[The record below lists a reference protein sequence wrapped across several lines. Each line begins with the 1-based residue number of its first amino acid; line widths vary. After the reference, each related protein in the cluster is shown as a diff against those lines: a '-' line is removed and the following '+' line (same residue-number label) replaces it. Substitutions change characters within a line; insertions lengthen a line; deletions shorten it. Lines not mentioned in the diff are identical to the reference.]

1 MTLTDA
7 NGCTDSTSVTL
18 TEPAAMV
25 ASAAISST
33 LDCNGNTDGEVTA
46 SATGGTTA
54 YTYSWSNG
62 ATTATATGLGAGT
75 YSVTVTDAGGC
86 TDSASV
92 VLTEPTLLVA
102 AIGTPTNVSCNGEND
117 GSATASAT
125 GGTGT
130 YTYSWSGGGG
140 SSATASG
147 LTAGTYTVTV
157 TDANGCTDTED
168 VTITEPPVLVASAS
182 VTSAL
187 NCNGDTDGQVTASG
201 TGGTGSY
208 TYSWN
213 TGGTAALETGL
224 GAGTYSVTITDAN
237 GCTDS
242 ASVVLTE
249 PAALVASSSVTE
261 TLDCNGDTDGE
272 VTASATG
279 GTTAYTYSW
288 NTGGTSATETGL
300 GAGTYSVT
308 VTDAN
313 GCTDS
318 STVVLTEPAILVA
331 ANTVD
336 NNVSCNGGN
345 DGEATA
351 SATGGTTAYT
361 YAWSTSASAA
371 IATGL
376 SAGTFT
382 VTVTD
387 ANGCTDTETVTI
399 TEPTPVVATSVV
411 DSNVSCNAGS
421 DGGATASG
429 SGGTGA
435 FTYSWN
441 NSATTASITGVAAG
455 TYSVTVTDANGCTDS
470 TSVTITEPTVLVASA
485 VVDENVSC
493 NGLADGEATASASGG
508 TAGYTFAW
516 SNSASTAN
524 ITGLIAGTY
533 TVTATDANGCTDTA
547 SVTITEPAA
556 LVASSAVD
564 SNVSCNGFSDGGATA
579 SATGGTTAYTY
590 AWSNSATTASIA
602 GVVAGTY
609 SVTITDANG
618 CTDSSSVT
626 ITEPAVLVAATAVD
640 NNVSCNGESDG
651 QATASSTGGTT
662 AYTYAWSSGSSTA
675 TATGLAAGTFTVTVI
690 DANGCTDTETVTITE
705 PVLLIAATVVDSNV
719 SCNGFSDG
727 GASASATGGTT
738 VYSYNWNN
746 SATTASITGV
756 IAGTY
761 SVTVTDANG
770 CADSTS
776 VIITEPTTLVASAI
790 VDDSVSCNG
799 FNDGQATAS
808 ATGGTTVYSY
818 NWSSGATSATATGLT
833 AGTYTV
839 TITDANGCTDTSST
853 TVFEPTVLT
862 VSTSVVNISCNGA
875 NDGEAAATG
884 AGATPGYSYL
894 WSTGATT
901 ATATN
906 LGPGTYSVT
915 ATDANGCTETSSATI
930 TQPAV
935 LVAATEVDNNVSC
948 NGGNDGEATASA
960 TGGTTAYTYAWSTS
974 ASAATATG
982 LSAGTFTVTVTDAN
996 GCTDTETVTITE
1008 PTPVV
1013 AAAVVDSNVSC
1024 NAGSD
1029 GGATASGSGGTG
1041 AFTYSWSNSASTAS
1055 ITGVTAGTYSVTIT
1069 DANGCTD
1076 STSVT
1081 ITEPS
1086 VVVASAVVDQN
1097 VSCNGGNDGEATASA
1112 SGGTAGYTFAWSNSA
1127 TTANITGVIAG
1138 TYSVTITDANGCTDT
1153 ASVTITE
1160 PAALVASTTLDSNVS
1175 CNGFSDGGVT
1185 ASATGG
1191 TTAYTYTWSNSATT
1205 ASITGVIAGTYSV
1218 TITDANGCTDSASF
1232 VISEPAVLVAA
1243 TAVDNNVSCNGGNDG
1258 EATASATGGTT
1269 AYTYAWSTSASTATA
1284 TGLSAGTFTVTVTD
1298 ANGCTDTETV
1308 TITEPT
1314 PVVAAAV
1321 VDSNVSCNAG
1331 SDGGATASG
1340 SGGTGAFTY
1349 SWSNSASTASITGV
1363 AAGTY
1368 SVTITDANGCTDS
1381 TSVTI
1386 TEPSVV
1392 VASAVVDQNVSCNG
1406 GNDGEATASA
1416 SGGTAGYTFAW
1427 SNSATTANITGLI
1440 AGTYTVTATDANGC
1454 TDTAS
1459 VTITEPAALV
1469 ASTTLDSNV
1478 SCNGFSDGGVTASAT
1493 GGTTAYTYT
1502 WSNSAT
1508 TASITGVI
1516 AGTYSVTITDANGC
1530 TDSASFVISEPAVL
1544 VASIVLEDSALCAGD
1559 SSGMAIAAAT
1569 GGTGPYTYNWPSGF
1583 TGIDDSLVG
1592 LPAGTYVVTIVDANG
1607 CSDSATATIEQPQV
1621 LALSIDSTVDVTC
1634 EGGSNGFAQLSGL
1647 GGTTPYSYAWPN
1659 GDTLSFSS
1667 NISGG
1672 QTTVTVT
1679 DANGCFDTITVTLNE
1694 TFPLPIVDLGNDTVV
1709 CGAIYSLG
1717 AGAATSY
1724 LWSTGDTTQFIGVD
1738 STGYYS
1744 VTAGDT
1750 NGCANTDTVLVVFNP
1765 LLAYSIDIDSS
1776 ACGLS
1781 TGSAEITNLVGGG
1794 NFSIYWSTGQTSG
1807 LIANNLS
1814 SSNYDVTVTDQN
1826 GCEEVQSFTIV
1837 DGNGINST
1845 IASVD
1850 ASCNGGADGIA
1861 IAAGLDGLQ
1870 PYSYNWSSGNTT
1882 DTANN
1887 LAAGMYLVTIEDANG
1902 CSTIDTAMIGEPDAV
1917 IVYASTVDASCGD
1930 TNGMA
1935 MVDSITPT
1943 GTYSFLWSDP
1953 QGQTT
1958 ATADSLLPGLYSVTV
1973 TSNNGCIGSATVIVS
1988 NDTAAT
1994 LALSSINAAC
2004 SMEEVGSG
2012 EATVIATGLAPF
2024 TYNWSNGDTTDT
2036 ASNLMAG
2043 LYYLTVIDTNGCM
2056 EITSV
2061 TIGSDNVSPS
2071 IDLGDDVEVCGT
2083 ITGIGVTSGFENY
2096 AWNTLDSASSILV
2109 STAGTYIVTA
2119 TDTNGCS
2126 AVDSVNVTFFN
2137 NIVVSSTLTDADCG
2151 LNNGAISLIV
2161 TNGSGNYSY
2170 AWSTGDTVA
2179 SITGLA
2185 AGSYVV
2191 TSMDTT
2197 GCGSVDTIT
2206 VLQNGAPVIAITT
2219 ADPICSDGIDGEA
2232 IAIVTGGQTPYTY
2245 AWSNGSTAD
2254 TLSNVAAGL
2263 YDLTVT
2269 DNNGCEVIESTVI
2282 SAPAPMLVSIASA
2295 APSCSDSNGTAMAIV
2310 TGNQGPLTYMWSDL
2324 NATDSLF
2331 VDSLFAGVYSV
2342 TVNDSAGCSAIES
2355 IILNGDGAPILVL
2368 GSSDNNCDNE
2378 ETGTAFVIPF
2388 GLATPFT
2395 YSWDDA
2401 LAQAND
2407 TAINLGAGSYSV
2419 TVTDTNGCSSIGMT
2433 SVGAFNLSPT
2443 VDLGTDIT
2451 ACNDAEV
2458 ILTPGGQYASYT
2470 WSTTE
2475 TTASITVTSSQ
2486 SYNVFVTDIN
2496 GCSGTDTALVT
2507 LVAPPVVSLGTDTVV
2522 CAEDAGGSLIL
2533 DAGTFNNYAWSTSE
2547 TTQTIEITSGGVY
2560 SVTVSDVPEC
2570 AGTDEIIVVF
2580 DNCVNVS
2587 AEEIEDAANAS
2598 MNVYPNPNRG
2608 LFFIELDGLDGG
2620 NYKMQL
2626 VNMRGQFVRN
2636 EMITIQSGIT
2646 SRSEVDLRDI
2656 ESGIYMI
2663 AIEGDKIRMDGR
2675 VIINN

>member
-1 MTLTDA
+1 
-7 NGCTDSTSVTL
+7 
-18 TEPAAMV
+18 
-25 ASAAISST
+25 
-33 LDCNGNTDGEVTA
+33 
-46 SATGGTTA
+46 
-54 YTYSWSNG
+54 
-62 ATTATATGLGAGT
+62 
-75 YSVTVTDAGGC
+75 
-86 TDSASV
+86 
-92 VLTEPTLLVA
+92 
-102 AIGTPTNVSCNGEND
+102 
-117 GSATASAT
+117 
-125 GGTGT
+125 
-130 YTYSWSGGGG
+130 
-140 SSATASG
+140 
-147 LTAGTYTVTV
+147 
-157 TDANGCTDTED
+157 
-168 VTITEPPVLVASAS
+168 
-182 VTSAL
+182 
-187 NCNGDTDGQVTASG
+187 
-201 TGGTGSY
+201 
-208 TYSWN
+208 
-213 TGGTAALETGL
+213 
-224 GAGTYSVTITDAN
+224 
-237 GCTDS
+237 
-242 ASVVLTE
+242 
-249 PAALVASSSVTE
+249 
-261 TLDCNGDTDGE
+261 
-272 VTASATG
+272 
-279 GTTAYTYSW
+279 
-288 NTGGTSATETGL
+288 
-300 GAGTYSVT
+300 
-308 VTDAN
+308 
-313 GCTDS
+313 
-318 STVVLTEPAILVA
+318 
-331 ANTVD
+331 
-336 NNVSCNGGN
+336 
-345 DGEATA
+345 
-351 SATGGTTAYT
+351 
-361 YAWSTSASAA
+361 
-371 IATGL
+371 
-376 SAGTFT
+376 
-382 VTVTD
+382 
-387 ANGCTDTETVTI
+387 
-399 TEPTPVVATSVV
+399 
-411 DSNVSCNAGS
+411 
-421 DGGATASG
+421 
-429 SGGTGA
+429 
-435 FTYSWN
+435 
-441 NSATTASITGVAAG
+441 
-455 TYSVTVTDANGCTDS
+455 
-470 TSVTITEPTVLVASA
+470 
-485 VVDENVSC
+485 
-493 NGLADGEATASASGG
+493 
-508 TAGYTFAW
+508 
-516 SNSASTAN
+516 
-524 ITGLIAGTY
+524 
-533 TVTATDANGCTDTA
+533 
-547 SVTITEPAA
+547 
-556 LVASSAVD
+556 
-564 SNVSCNGFSDGGATA
+564 
-579 SATGGTTAYTY
+579 
-590 AWSNSATTASIA
+590 
-602 GVVAGTY
+602 
-609 SVTITDANG
+609 
-618 CTDSSSVT
+618 
-626 ITEPAVLVAATAVD
+626 
-640 NNVSCNGESDG
+640 
-651 QATASSTGGTT
+651 
-662 AYTYAWSSGSSTA
+662 
-675 TATGLAAGTFTVTVI
+675 
-690 DANGCTDTETVTITE
+690 
-705 PVLLIAATVVDSNV
+705 
-719 SCNGFSDG
+719 
-727 GASASATGGTT
+727 
-738 VYSYNWNN
+738 
-746 SATTASITGV
+746 
-756 IAGTY
+756 
-761 SVTVTDANG
+761 
-770 CADSTS
+770 
-776 VIITEPTTLVASAI
+776 
-790 VDDSVSCNG
+790 
-799 FNDGQATAS
+799 
-808 ATGGTTVYSY
+808 
-818 NWSSGATSATATGLT
+818 
-833 AGTYTV
+833 
-839 TITDANGCTDTSST
+839 
-853 TVFEPTVLT
+853 
-862 VSTSVVNISCNGA
+862 
-875 NDGEAAATG
+875 
-884 AGATPGYSYL
+884 
-894 WSTGATT
+894 
-901 ATATN
+901 
-906 LGPGTYSVT
+906 
-915 ATDANGCTETSSATI
+915 
-930 TQPAV
+930 
-935 LVAATEVDNNVSC
+935 
-948 NGGNDGEATASA
+948 
-960 TGGTTAYTYAWSTS
+960 
-974 ASAATATG
+974 
-982 LSAGTFTVTVTDAN
+982 
-996 GCTDTETVTITE
+996 
-1008 PTPVV
+1008 
-1013 AAAVVDSNVSC
+1013 
-1024 NAGSD
+1024 
-1029 GGATASGSGGTG
+1029 
-1041 AFTYSWSNSASTAS
+1041 
-1055 ITGVTAGTYSVTIT
+1055 
-1069 DANGCTD
+1069 
-1076 STSVT
+1076 
-1081 ITEPS
+1081 
-1086 VVVASAVVDQN
+1086 
-1097 VSCNGGNDGEATASA
+1097 
-1112 SGGTAGYTFAWSNSA
+1112 
-1127 TTANITGVIAG
+1127 
-1138 TYSVTITDANGCTDT
+1138 
-1153 ASVTITE
+1153 
-1160 PAALVASTTLDSNVS
+1160 
-1175 CNGFSDGGVT
+1175 
-1185 ASATGG
+1185 
-1191 TTAYTYTWSNSATT
+1191 
-1205 ASITGVIAGTYSV
+1205 
-1218 TITDANGCTDSASF
+1218 
-1232 VISEPAVLVAA
+1232 
-1243 TAVDNNVSCNGGNDG
+1243 
-1258 EATASATGGTT
+1258 
-1269 AYTYAWSTSASTATA
+1269 
-1284 TGLSAGTFTVTVTD
+1284 
-1298 ANGCTDTETV
+1298 
-1308 TITEPT
+1308 
-1314 PVVAAAV
+1314 
-1321 VDSNVSCNAG
+1321 
-1331 SDGGATASG
+1331 
-1340 SGGTGAFTY
+1340 
-1349 SWSNSASTASITGV
+1349 
-1363 AAGTY
+1363 
-1368 SVTITDANGCTDS
+1368 
-1381 TSVTI
+1381 
-1386 TEPSVV
+1386 
-1392 VASAVVDQNVSCNG
+1392 
-1406 GNDGEATASA
+1406 
-1416 SGGTAGYTFAW
+1416 
-1427 SNSATTANITGLI
+1427 
-1440 AGTYTVTATDANGC
+1440 
-1454 TDTAS
+1454 
-1459 VTITEPAALV
+1459 
-1469 ASTTLDSNV
+1469 
-1478 SCNGFSDGGVTASAT
+1478 
-1493 GGTTAYTYT
+1493 
-1502 WSNSAT
+1502 
-1508 TASITGVI
+1508 
-1516 AGTYSVTITDANGC
+1516 
-1530 TDSASFVISEPAVL
+1530 
-1544 VASIVLEDSALCAGD
+1544 
-1559 SSGMAIAAAT
+1559 
-1569 GGTGPYTYNWPSGF
+1569 
-1583 TGIDDSLVG
+1583 
-1592 LPAGTYVVTIVDANG
+1592 
-1607 CSDSATATIEQPQV
+1607 
-1621 LALSIDSTVDVTC
+1621 LSIDSTVDVTC

-2043 LYYLTVIDTNGCM
+2043 LYYLTVTDTNGCM

-2355 IILNGDGAPILVL
+2355 ITLNGDGAPILVL